1 MFSRAIK
8 SLMFSWV
15 AKLMSHTFIVVYWFA
30 FSCLLWSTVLKI
42 QSLHH
47 TECLKNFQTFNSQYF
62 SHNSQIWHHNTG
74 NKYNLFYLVLPILQ
88 QSGQRNMMPAPGQIL
103 DVPKLLSILSQSGS
117 VKWKLLITF
126 HEDREG
132 GRKIW
137 QE

>member
-15 AKLMSHTFIVVYWFA
+15 AKLMSHTCIVVYWFA
-30 FSCLLWSTVLKI
+30 FSCLLFAPCITLNVW
-42 QSLHH
+42 
-47 TECLKNFQTFNSQYF
+47 KNFQTFNSQYF
-62 SHNSQIWHHNTG
+62 SHNSQIIWHHNTG
-74 NKYNLFYLVLPILQ
+74 NKYNSFYLVLPILQ
-88 QSGQRNMMPAPGQIL
+88 QSCQRNMMLAPGQIL